1 MALRW
6 PIVRLLVRATRS
18 AKRSAT
24 ATDGLGR
31 SRFAIRLRTLADALR
46 ALRPALRTGNAEY
59 SGTLFCNPWTRD
71 HRRRWRGRRQCGIAT
86 SYAVDDRFCRRA
98 RLDHQ
103 YTGQPEPARWI
114 CNDRR

>member
-71 HRRRWRGRRQCGIAT
+71 HRRRWRGRRQWRIAK
-86 SYAVDDRFCRRA
+86 ADA
-98 RLDHQ
+98 RGERVLRPR
-103 YTGQPEPARWI
+103 G
-114 CNDRR
+114 